1 MLEFKNASVAVGG
14 STYSHPLSVVVT
26 PGEVVC
32 ICGSPSHTTP
42 LLLAVLGLEPLASG
56 YITVEGEPVVPGS
69 APYFRQQMAYVPCHM
84 PRGRQTV
91 WEICQEVL
99 ALKSHADAPQDRK
112 TIAAITARCAT
123 LGLEGTLLDKA
134 ADDVTA
140 QEMQLAMLAMAS
152 LLKRPMVLIDQCP
165 QTEAVERLIH
175 QMADEGAE
183 VLMSCPQA
191 QIRCDKIVQTERT
204 EDKPPL
210 G

>member
-32 ICGSPSHTTP
+32 ICGAPSHTTP
-42 LLLAVLGLEPLASG
+42 LLLAVLGLEPLARG
-56 YITVEGEPVVPGS
+56 YVTVEGEPVVPGS
-69 APYFRQQMAYVPCHM
+69 APYFRQQMAYVPCHV

-91 WEICQEVL
+91 WEVCQEVL
-99 ALKSHADAPQDRK
+99 KLKSHADMPDDRK

-123 LGLEGTLLDKA
+123 LGLEGTLMDKA
-134 ADDVTA
+134 AEDVTA
-140 QEMQLAMLAMAS
+140 AEMQLLLLAVAS

-165 QTEAVERLIH
+165 QTEAAGKLIR

-183 VLMSCPQA
+183 VLLCCEQA
-191 QIRCDKIVQTERT
+191 EIKCNKIVQTTMT
-204 EDKPPL
+204 EDE
-210 G
+210 